1 MKASIPIIIASILF
15 TALIVSTLFY
25 ATASTT
31 LMLKRYDTYSREV
44 EHAKNEL
51 AGVILVALRNAA
63 YEADRVFNGNFTMM
77 WQDPVSGE
85 HFRDGNFVNREY
97 RGKSGCKIEVWLYN
111 YDDHSKNCGTN
122 ERCDYSTNYS
132 DYNLIGFNKS
142 RDNFKS
148 IVEKASVLAGNVYR
162 AYLQSALA
170 AWSSV
175 RKNLGYT
182 IDYFGDVVYS
192 ITVNHSPSTGS
203 YTTTNLTAYVSAEIY
218 HPSIGLMRV
227 NTTVSI
233 IVNASFYRGWRDY
246 DSSYIPINITTK
258 IYRDGVE
265 TTYLLSPGDVEMK
278 LQSKIF
284 NRLNTSLP
292 VSSGGTVSSSLT
304 SLHYLANGLSQA
316 VFKITTNPGKNTY
329 SLVLEV
335 IRGFSLADATSMTS
349 CSEPPRNAT
358 ESTIDRDTVK
368 RHVLVFFVAGNIRV
382 FVDRV
387 WIHAPLIMVFKHYY
401 YANVSENRWESRRVF
416 VLYGDP
422 AIPPPS

>member
-63 YEADRVFNGNFTMM
+63 YEADRVFNGHFTME
-77 WQDPVSGE
+77 WQDNRTGE
-85 HFRDGNFVNREY
+85 HFHDRDKVVRPCGT
-97 RGKSGCKIEVWLYN
+97 SSLSVWLYN
-111 YDDHSKNCGTN
+111 YDDYSKDCEKN

-132 DYNLIGFNKS
+132 DYNLKGFNIS
-142 RDNFKS
+142 RNNFKS
-148 IVEKASVLAGNVYR
+148 IVEEASILAGNVYR

-192 ITVNHSPSTGS
+192 INVNHSPSTGS
-203 YTTTNLTAYVSAEIY
+203 YTTTNLTAYASAEIY

-246 DSSYIPINITTK
+246 DSSYIPVNITTK

-292 VSSGGTVSSSLT
+292 VSSGGTVSPSLT

-335 IRGFSLADATSMTS
+335 IRGFSLADATSMTN
-349 CSEPPRNAT
+349 CSKPPMNAT
-358 ESTIDRDTVK
+358 ESTIDRNTVD

-401 YANVSENRWESRRVF
+401 YANVLERRWESRRVL